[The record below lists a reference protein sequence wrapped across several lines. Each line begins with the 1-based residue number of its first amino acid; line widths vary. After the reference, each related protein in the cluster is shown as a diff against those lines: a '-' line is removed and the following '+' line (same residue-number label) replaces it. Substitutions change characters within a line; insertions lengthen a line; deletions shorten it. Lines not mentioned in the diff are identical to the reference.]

1 MGILVDILSSRTRAE
16 LFRVLFGLVPG
27 EHHLRELQRLTG
39 SSLGAVQ
46 NEVANLTKLGLVT
59 ARRDGNRKYF
69 AASRA
74 HPLYPEIHAI
84 VLKTCGLRDVL
95 AEALTDEGIHWAFV
109 FGSLACGEEQT
120 ESDVDLMVIGS
131 VGLRR
136 LSELLAGVSGRIG
149 REVNPHAM
157 SETEF
162 RHRLNRN
169 DHLVSRVMAAPKL
182 FIVGNEDDLTT
193 MEQ

>member
-1 MGILVDILSSRTRAE
+1 MCTI
-16 LFRVLFGLVPG
+16 
-27 EHHLRELQRLTG
+27 
-39 SSLGAVQ
+39 
-46 NEVANLTKLGLVT
+46 
-59 ARRDGNRKYF
+59 
-69 AASRA
+69 
-74 HPLYPEIHAI
+74 
-84 VLKTCGLRDVL
+84 
-95 AEALTDEGIHWAFV
+95 
-109 FGSLACGEEQT
+109 
-120 ESDVDLMVIGS
+120 IGS
-131 VGLRR
+131 VGPRR

-182 FIVGNEDDLTT
+182 FVVGNEDDLTT